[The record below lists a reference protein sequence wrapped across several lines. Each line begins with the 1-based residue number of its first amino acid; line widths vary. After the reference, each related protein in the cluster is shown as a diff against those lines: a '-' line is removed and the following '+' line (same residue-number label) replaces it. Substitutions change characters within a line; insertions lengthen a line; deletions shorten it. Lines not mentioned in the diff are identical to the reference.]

1 MDHPYSRTFSLMA
14 VPNALGDAIECD
26 ARARGVNVPE
36 PLPLEYGNAFGMML
50 RFRTGAGDASVL
62 RLLWRKQESGW
73 RITGYGVEVP

>member
-1 MDHPYSRTFSLMA
+1 
-14 VPNALGDAIECD
+14 
-26 ARARGVNVPE
+26 VPE